1 MSGSDVSVSLVI
13 PTWRGA
19 EHISLL
25 LQSLWR
31 QTLCPLEV
39 ILIDSSSTDGTEQIA
54 SDAGCIVKV
63 VPKTSSTTAGP
74 EIWEQVWPGAKS
86 WFS

>member
-1 MSGSDVSVSLVI
+1 MSGSDVSVSVVI

-31 QTLCPLEV
+31 QTLCPAEV
-39 ILIDSSSTDGTEQIA
+39 IVIDSSSTDDTASIA
-54 SDAGCIVKV
+54 AEAGCTVEVI
-63 VPKTSSTTAGP
+63 PKA
-74 EIWEQVWPGAKS
+74 A
-86 WFS
+86 FD